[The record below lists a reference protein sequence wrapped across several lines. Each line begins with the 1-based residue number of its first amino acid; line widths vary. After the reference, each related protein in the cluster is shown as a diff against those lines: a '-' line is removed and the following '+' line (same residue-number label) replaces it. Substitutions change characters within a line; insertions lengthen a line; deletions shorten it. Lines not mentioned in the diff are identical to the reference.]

1 MATSKVV
8 DSAPAPTGNVVVVQG
23 VVTGFS
29 TPLVGDKDWPAALC
43 CFDNCGCAADL
54 PLCCYATWCTP
65 CLWAEL
71 AERLD
76 VSGVDGNPEL
86 CGPCLCC
93 TTPRCAT
100 NYWALAAWSCASS
113 LLQGA
118 LATVLHQSASW
129 ARLEPILTSKTRATL
144 ERNHGLRRQ
153 CCSPCCVHYW
163 CGASALYQEAVYV
176 KHVLKKDFDCCS
188 YKGCCQTSCCCC
200 LGANPAPGEFR
211 GDGYAAVTTQ
221 PGMGAV

>member
-200 LGANPAPGEFR
+200 LGANPNPGEFR